1 MTSLSNNLAAAYVAY
16 QTEENFETAL
26 QLVRQLRGAGRV
38 DDAIALASQWP
49 ARTETPMQRAQ
60 LGIDMSYIG
69 MLEQA
74 EPLLEE
80 ALPQLTANA
89 EAYYQVKL
97 ELAIV
102 KYCRGKY
109 HQAHLLQKALHEPEW
124 CEVWTRL
131 ASPGRDNNWFLPFKD
146 KVLHRQPVA
155 GKSILV
161 SGEGG
166 AGDLLQLSRYMEKLR
181 QEGAAVVY
189 CQAPQS
195 LQSLMKNSGLDIVVV
210 GDTADLMRDC
220 DFITWP
226 FALFTRYQQ
235 SPYFPCTA
243 GAYLAL
249 AAGYALPDPIE
260 EKLPLQTRGRQRI
273 GLAWRSD
280 SGVRH
285 EPFRSIE
292 LNALLPL
299 LENSSAEFFSLQVG
313 DLSEPEK
320 ILMER
325 YRIAD
330 LGAHLRS
337 FEDTAHVME
346 RLDLVISIDSAPAHL
361 AGARNRPVWLML
373 PQASDYRW
381 YDCQRYT
388 PWYSSMRLYRQ
399 ARLGDWQ
406 PVIEEMAAA
415 LSAGKSAD

>member
-1 MTSLSNNLAAAYVAY
+1 MTSINNNLAAAYAAH
-16 QTEENFETAL
+16 QAAENCETAL
-26 QLVRQLRGAGRV
+26 PLMRQLRGSGRV
-38 DDAIALASQWP
+38 EDAIALASLWP
-49 ARTETPMQRAQ
+49 ARTETLMQRAQ
-60 LGIDMSYIG
+60 LGIDMSYLG
-69 MLEQA
+69 MFEQA
-74 EPLLEE
+74 ETLLEE
-80 ALPQLTANA
+80 VLPQLAFNA

-97 ELAIV
+97 ELSVV

-109 HQAHLLQKALHEPEW
+109 HQAHLLQKALHEPGW

-131 ASPGRDNNWFLPFKD
+131 ASPGHDNSWFLPFKD
-146 KVLHRQPVA
+146 KVLHNQPVA

-161 SGEGG
+161 SSEGG
-166 AGDLLQLSRYMEKLR
+166 AGDLLQLCRYMEKLR
-181 QEGAAVVY
+181 QEGATVVY

-195 LQSLMKNSGLDIVVV
+195 LQGLLKNSGLDIVVV
-210 GDTADLMRDC
+210 GDTAGLMRDC

-235 SPYFPCTA
+235 NPYFPRVEA
-243 GAYLAL
+243 AYLAL
-249 AAGYALPDPIE
+249 AADYMLPDFVA
-260 EKLPLQTRGRQRI
+260 EKIPAQASGRQRI

-285 EPFRSIE
+285 EPFRSVE
-292 LNALLPL
+292 LSILLPL
-299 LENSSAEFFSLQVG
+299 LENSPAEFFSLQVG
-313 DLSEPEK
+313 ELSEQEK
-320 ILMER
+320 ILMQR
-325 YRIAD
+325 HQIVD
-330 LGAHLRS
+330 LGAHMRS

-346 RLDLVISIDSAPAHL
+346 RLDLVITIDSAPAHL

-406 PVIEEMAAA
+406 PVIAEMAET
-415 LSAGKSAD
+415 LTRPR